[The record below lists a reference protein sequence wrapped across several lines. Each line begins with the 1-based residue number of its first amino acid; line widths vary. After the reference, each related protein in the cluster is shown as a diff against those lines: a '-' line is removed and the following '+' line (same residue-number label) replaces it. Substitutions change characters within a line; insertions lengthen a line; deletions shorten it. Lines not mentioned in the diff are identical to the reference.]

1 MGRFRSFRHERG
13 TPVMQAVV
21 FLGTAVLCL
30 ALIGVIAL
38 LVEVRAS
45 GRWLRLAAFTA
56 AGLVLVNAPWLVVCH
71 WMRKRTERE
80 LAGMQAGCCRCG
92 YALEG
97 LADGAPCPECGRT
110 PEERVKGRAWLER
123 AVKRW

>member
-1 MGRFRSFRHERG
+1 
-13 TPVMQAVV
+13 MQAVPFV
-21 FLGTAVLCL
+21 ASIVLSVL
-30 ALIGVIAL
+30 AIAL
-38 LVEVRAS
+38 MFDAHRMRGGQAWVRPLAFVATGLLVANV
-45 GRWLRLAAFTA
+45 
-56 AGLVLVNAPWLVVCH
+56 PWLMVCQ

-123 AVKRW
+123 AVKKW